1 MGGFTMEFS
10 QNQQLTQQMKLSPQM
25 LQSVNF
31 LMMNHMELTAN
42 LYEEVQNNPALEI
55 VRDAQLDISGISQQK
70 KKKNL
75 EEIPLC
81 EKDSPDAAT
90 KFQQFLVSQP
100 DNTKG
105 IQQNLWE
112 QFTLTTTDVKKLALA
127 ERVISTLNCR
137 GFSQV
142 APISLLDKNN
152 PLETPKLLKQVLAEI
167 QNLDPVGCCTSGS
180 EESLYVQALSRCD
193 TGSKDGENK
202 LGKDAT
208 AIVLFLLAGNL
219 SLLEGLR
226 LPVIVK
232 KLQKQQEA
240 TSANKEPP
248 DSTKNWTCRPPS
260 HQLPAKIT
268 TGMVESAIS
277 FIKSLDP
284 LPARQ
289 FSAIQNS
296 YIYPEI
302 SVEQYEDKG
311 DICLK
316 VILHQRLLPKII
328 LSPSF
333 TNAKENEA
341 KLPKD
346 KQQFIKNSLKS
357 AQELLQSLDFRK
369 NTLNKAAE
377 ALVEMQRDF
386 FLVGP
391 QALRPLKMEDMAER
405 TQVHQSTISRL
416 ANEKYLRCQ
425 WGIFVIKYFFSNQV
439 KENIAEHSKESVK
452 FLLKEILEEH
462 TDDRKPLSDQK
473 LTDILKERGITIA
486 RRTVAKYRQELNI
499 DSSFDRK

>member
-1 MGGFTMEFS
+1 MGGFAMEFS
-10 QNQQLTQQMKLSPQM
+10 QNQQLTQQMHLSHQM

-31 LMMNHMELTAN
+31 LMMNHMELTTN

-55 VRDAQLDISGISQQK
+55 VRDAQLDISGVSQRK
-70 KKKNL
+70 KKKNQ
-75 EEIPLC
+75 EETPLY
-81 EKDSPDAAT
+81 KKNPPDAAT
-90 KFQQFLVSQP
+90 RFQQFLESQA
-100 DNTKG
+100 DNTQG

-112 QFTLTTTDVKKLALA
+112 QFTLTTKDATKLALA
-127 ERVISTLNCR
+127 ERLISTLDFH
-137 GFSQV
+137 GFTQV
-142 APISLLDKNN
+142 APISLLDINN
-152 PLETPKLLKQVLAEI
+152 PLETPELLKHVLAEI

-193 TGSKDGENK
+193 TGGKDGENK

-232 KLQKQQEA
+232 KLQKQQES

-248 DSTKNWTCRPPS
+248 DSTKNWTCRPPA

-277 FIKSLDP
+277 FIKTLDP

-289 FSAIQNS
+289 FSAIQGS

-302 SVEQYEDKG
+302 SVEQYEDEG
-311 DICLK
+311 EIGLK
-316 VILHQRLLPKII
+316 VILHQGLLPEII

-333 TNAKENEA
+333 TKAKENGT

-357 AQELLQSLDFRK
+357 AQELLQSLDFRE
-369 NTLNKAAE
+369 NTLEKAAE

-386 FLVGP
+386 FLFGP

-405 TQVHQSTISRL
+405 IQVHQSTISRF
-416 ANEKYLRCQ
+416 AKGKYLRCQ
-425 WGIFVIKYFFSNQV
+425 WGIFEIKYFFSNQV
-439 KENIAEHSKESVK
+439 KANTAEHSKESVK
-452 FLLKEILEEH
+452 FLLKKILEEH
-462 TDDRKPLSDQK
+462 PDDRKPLSDQK
-473 LTDILKERGITIA
+473 LTDILKERDITIS
-486 RRTVAKYRQELNI
+486 RRTVTKYRQELNI